1 MYIYVKLMCTVDTND
16 VTRMSRGSIEYS
28 FVVNKNRIERAGKK
42 MYKMSH
48 CHCIAFAGW
57 MWKYER

>member
-42 MYKMSH
+42 NVQNVTLSL
-48 CHCIAFAGW
+48 HCIRW
-57 MWKYER
+57 LDVEI